1 MKLTDK
7 HNLKITESEKDAI
20 CQAVHCTGISC
31 FDCPI
36 TTGDKFRFKY
46 E

>member
-1 MKLTDK
+1 MKLTK
-7 HNLKITESEKDAI
+7 KGNVKITESEKDAI
-20 CQAVHCTGISC
+20 CAALNCVGVSC